1 MGMSA
6 SQMRYCMI
14 TGKKSDVEF
23 QGQQINQQRTTLATE
38 TSQLNTQLLN
48 LTVPTPPSSDSYSKT
63 TYTFSVNGQSRTV
76 AGTQYKATNY
86 YVDTNGNVIDGNV
99 PVGSP
104 LTQYY
109 AGSYIVNYT
118 TDATTSVGKSSGSS
132 LFSSVTNIIN
142 TVPVTT
148 YRTSTGTVLS
158 RVITDPTDS
167 DYNST
172 DISNINKICQDCDIQ
187 DAGGNNYGDPGYAAP
202 QFYKITSSDG
212 VTKYVRE
219 SNLEDFANT
228 NQTIPTY
235 YVDDD
240 ATQTNN
246 YSMYGCNVEWSDSNR
261 MTCITDSEGVSNTL
275 SVTTTNDETAYKDAY
290 NEYVYQKN
298 LYEQSMDKIN
308 SEICIIQ
315 SDDKKLELK
324 LQDLDTQQ
332 QALSTEME
340 SVKKVIDKNV
350 ESSFKIFA

>member
-6 SQMRYCMI
+6 SQMRYCML

-48 LTVPTPPSSDSYSKT
+48 LTVPTPPSSDSYTKT
-63 TYTFSVNGQSRTV
+63 TYTFSANGQARTV
-76 AGTQYKATNY
+76 AGTQYKSNDY
-86 YVDTNGNVIDGNV
+86 YVDANGNVIDGTAPN
-99 PVGSP
+99 GSG
-104 LTQYY
+104 LSQYY

-118 TDATTSVGKSSGSS
+118 SDATTSMGKSSGSS
-132 LFSSVTNIIN
+132 LFSSTLTNG
-142 TVPVTT
+142 TT
-148 YRTSTGTVLS
+148 IYRTSGGTILS

-167 DYNST
+167 DYDST
-172 DISNINKICQDCDIQ
+172 DISNINKICKDCDVE
-187 DAGGNNYGDPGYAAP
+187 DAAGNNYGDPAYATP
-202 QFYKITSSDG
+202 QFYKITSSNG
-212 VTKYVRE
+212 TTKYVLE
-219 SNLEDFANT
+219 SELQTYANT
-228 NQTIPTY
+228 TQNIPTY

-246 YSMYGCNVEWSDSNR
+246 YSMYGCNVEWSASNR
-261 MTCITDSEGVSNTL
+261 MTCITDSEGVPYTL
-275 SVTTTNDETAYKDAY
+275 SVTSTSDETAYQDAY